1 MAVCHFQRGDRGGRP
16 QDLSSTFGLRM
27 KDHKNYSSSL
37 VSIDARWLHLGGLG
51 TYTYNL
57 VSRFSRYA
65 NGLTLRGIVKRQA
78 VQEIESF
85 CDEVAI
91 CDASMYSLR
100 EQLEIPR
107 AARDAGVFHSLHYN
121 APLLYRGPQVV
132 SILDLIH
139 ITDPT
144 YRRGFRSWG
153 YARPMLNLTAKK
165 AKHIITISEYSKK
178 QIVEVLG
185 VPGSKVSVIY
195 CGANPEFRYCVGETA
210 REMVHRRLGL
220 DGPYIL
226 YVGNLKPHK
235 NVSTL
240 FRAVAGLRKRR
251 TMPHKLLIVG
261 DDARWGPAR
270 REECYRLGIGDITQF
285 VQHVPRDLL
294 PIIYGGADLLVMPST
309 IEGFGLPVLEA
320 MACGTPVICSR
331 AASLPEV
338 GGDAVVYFDPLS
350 SGELAAAIERVLD
363 SGSLQE
369 ILRTS
374 GMKRAGL
381 FDWNECVHRHADL
394 YRQVLGSN

>member
-1 MAVCHFQRGDRGGRP
+1 
-16 QDLSSTFGLRM
+16 M
-27 KDHKNYSSSL
+27 KDHKNCSGSL

-57 VSRFSRYA
+57 VSRFSQYA
-65 NGLTLRGIVKRQA
+65 SGLTLRAIVKRQA

-91 CDASMYSLR
+91 SDASMYSLR

-107 AARDAGVFHSLHYN
+107 AVRDAGVFHSLHYN
-121 APLLYRGPQVV
+121 APLLYRGPLVV

-144 YRRGFRSWG
+144 YRSGFRSWG
-153 YARPMLNLTAKK
+153 YARPMLNVTAKK

-195 CGANPEFRYCVGETA
+195 CGANSQFRYYPGETA
-210 REMVHRRLGL
+210 REMVHQRLG
-220 DGPYIL
+220 GERPYIL
-226 YVGNLKPHK
+226 YVGNLKPH
-235 NVSTL
+235 NRVSTL

-251 TMPHKLLIVG
+251 IMPHKLLIVG
-261 DDARWGPAR
+261 DDARWGSVR
-270 REECYRLGIGDITQF
+270 REECNRLGIGDITRV
-285 VQHVPRDLL
+285 VQHVPQDLL
-294 PIIYGGADLLVMPST
+294 PMIYGGADLLVMPST
-309 IEGFGLPVLEA
+309 LEGFGLPVLEA

-350 SGELAAAIERVLD
+350 SGELAAAIERVLN
-363 SGSLQE
+363 SGPLQE
-369 ILRTS
+369 TLRTS
-374 GMKRAGL
+374 GMKRAAR
-381 FDWNECVHRHADL
+381 FDWNECVRSHVEL
-394 YRQVLGSN
+394 YRRVLGSN